1 METFLQDL
9 RHSLRLLGQARTFTL
24 AAVLAL
30 ALGIGLNTAIFSVVN
45 AVLLKPTPFPQSERL
60 VFFTTTD
67 SDGTDNSASPAK
79 FAHWREQ
86 TAALEHAAAFSS
98 RVLNWTGQAFPE
110 QLRCAPVSVD
120 YFRLFGAQFLR
131 GRTFTAEEDQPNG
144 PHVAVIRESLWRRR
158 FAAQDSAVGQT
169 IELGNE
175 PHTIIGIVADSFDV
189 SDIDSQP
196 EVWLPFQLN
205 LQSGDQGHYF
215 NSAARL
221 KPGVSV
227 AQASAAMASSLPGF
241 KSKYPGALGPNQSF
255 GVESLPEALVS
266 NVRPTLFVLLAAVGL
281 VLLIACA
288 NVANLLL
295 ARAIAR
301 RRELALRAALGASR
315 GRLIRQLLT
324 ESLLLSSAGAALG
337 LLLGTY
343 GMKALLLV
351 NTAGL
356 PRVGENGALVGLD
369 ARVLVFTIGLAL
381 FTALLFGL
389 LPAFQISRVDLTAT
403 LKEGGSRSGSGF
415 RQNKS
420 RMVLVV
426 SEVALAVVLVI
437 GAALLIR
444 TSLALQ
450 SVEPGFTT
458 ENVLTMRMSI
468 AGKQYSTAAAV
479 ERLAQSGRERLLAL
493 PGVVAATAACCI
505 PLEGGYGLPFRVL
518 GRPVQDRPFH
528 GGGNWL
534 TSSPGYFDTFQI
546 PVVKGRVF
554 DDRDTGRSQPVVVIN
569 EAMAREFWAD
579 KDPLLDRILI
589 GKGIM
594 PALETEQP
602 RQIIGVVRDVRDGGL
617 NRTPRP
623 TMYVPNGQIPDA
635 LQALNGII
643 SPLRWVIRTQGDPG
657 PLIAPMQEQLRQASG
672 LPVTDVRTMSQVVS
686 RSTARD
692 RFRMALMS
700 IFGFVAL
707 LLAAIGVYGL
717 MAYAVQQRTQE
728 IGIRMA
734 LGASTGTVR
743 SMTLSQGMRLALAG
757 VALGTAAAW
766 ALARFLESFLYGVKP
781 NDPLVFIVTPVVL
794 AATAFLA
801 VLLPAL
807 RATRIDPLQALRH
820 E

>member
-9 RHSLRLLGQARTFTL
+9 RHSLRLLAQARAFTL

-45 AVLLKPTPFPQSERL
+45 AVLLKPTPFPQSDRL
-60 VFFTTTD
+60 VFFTTA
-67 SDGTDNSASPAK
+67 SPDGTDNSASPAK
-79 FAHWREQ
+79 FAYWCQ
-86 TAALEHAAAFSS
+86 QSAAIEDAAAFSDG
-98 RVLNWTGQAFPE
+98 VLNWTGQAFPE
-110 QLRCAPVSVD
+110 QLRSAQVSVD
-120 YFRLFGAQFLR
+120 YFRLFGAQVLR
-131 GRTFTAEEDQPNG
+131 GRTFTAEEDQPKG

-158 FAAQDSAVGQT
+158 FSSQDATLGQS

-175 PHTIIGIVADSFDV
+175 PHLIVGIIADSFDAT
-189 SDIDSQP
+189 DIGDQP
-196 EVWLPFQLN
+196 EVWVPFQLN

-215 NSAARL
+215 SAAARL

-227 AQASAAMASSLPGF
+227 AQANAALAASTPAY
-241 KSKYPGALGPNQSF
+241 KATYPDAIDANNSF
-255 GVESLPEALVS
+255 GVESLAESLVS
-266 NVRPTLFVLLAAVGL
+266 NVRPTLLVLLAAVGL

-301 RRELALRAALGASR
+301 RRELAIRAALGAAR

-343 GMKALLLV
+343 GMRALLLV

-356 PRVGENGALVGLD
+356 PRVGENGALVNLD
-369 ARVLVFTIGLAL
+369 ARVLLFTVGLAL

-415 RQNKS
+415 HQNKS
-420 RMVLVV
+420 RMILVV
-426 SEVALAVVLVI
+426 SEIAIAVVLVI

-458 ENVLTMRMSI
+458 KNVLTMRMSL
-468 AGKQYSTAAAV
+468 AGKQYNTAAAI
-479 ERLAQSGRERLLAL
+479 ERLARSGRERLLAL
-493 PGVVAATAACCI
+493 PGVLAATATCCI
-505 PLEGGYGLPFRVL
+505 PLEGGYGLPFFIV
-518 GRPVQDRPFH
+518 GRPTEKSPFH
-528 GGGNWL
+528 GGGRWL
-534 TSSPGYFDTFQI
+534 TIAPGYFDTFQI

-554 DDRDTGRSQPVVVIN
+554 DDRDSGTAQQVVVIN
-569 EAMAREFWAD
+569 ETMAKRFWPG
-579 KDPLLDRILI
+579 KDPLQDRLLI
-589 GKGIM
+589 GKGVM
-594 PALETEQP
+594 PALSTEQP

-617 NRTPRP
+617 NQDPRP
-623 TMYVPNGQIPDA
+623 TMYVPNGQVPDA
-635 LQALNGII
+635 LQALNVSI
-643 SPLRWVIRTQGDPG
+643 SPLRWAIRTQGDPG

-672 LPVTDVRTMSQVVS
+672 LPVSDVRTMSQVVS

-717 MAYAVQQRTQE
+717 MAYSVQQRTQE

-734 LGASTGTVR
+734 LGAPIGAVR
-743 SMTLSQGMRLALAG
+743 SMVLSQGMRLALAG
-757 VALGTAAAW
+757 VVIGTASAW
-766 ALARFLESFLYGVKP
+766 ALARFLESFLFGVKP
-781 NDPLVFIVTPVVL
+781 NDPLVFILTPVVL

-801 VLLPAL
+801 VLFPAL
-807 RATRIDPLQALRH
+807 RATRIDPLEALRH

>member
-1 METFLQDL
+1 METFFQDL
-9 RHSLRLLGQARTFTL
+9 RHSLRLLSQARAFTL

-45 AVLLKPTPFPQSERL
+45 AVLLKPAPFPQSDRL
-60 VFFTTTD
+60 VFFTTT
-67 SDGTDNSASPAK
+67 SPDGQSNGASPAK
-79 FAHWREQ
+79 FAHWRQQ
-86 TAALEHAAAFSS
+86 TAAVQDAAAYSDG
-98 RVLNWTGQAFPE
+98 VLNWTGRAFPE
-110 QLRCAPVSVD
+110 QLRSAQVSVN
-120 YFRLFGAQFLR
+120 YFRLFGAQVLR
-131 GRTFTAEEDQPNG
+131 GRTFTAEEDQPKG
-144 PHVAVIRESLWRRR
+144 PHVAIISESLWRRR
-158 FAAQDSAVGQT
+158 FAAQDSALGQT

-175 PHTIIGIVADSFDV
+175 PHTIVGILADSFDV
-189 SDIDSQP
+189 SDIGGQP
-196 EVWLPFQLN
+196 EVWVPFQLN

-215 NSAARL
+215 NAAARL
-221 KPGVSV
+221 QPGVSLL
-227 AQASAAMASSLPGF
+227 QANAILASSAQGF
-241 KSKYPGALGPNQSF
+241 KATYPNGLDTNESF
-255 GVESLPEALVS
+255 GVESLPESLVS
-266 NVRPTLFVLLAAVGL
+266 NVRPTLLVLLAAVGL

-288 NVANLLL
+288 NVTNLLL

-337 LLLGTY
+337 LLIGSY
-343 GMKALLLV
+343 GMRALLLV

-356 PRVGENGALVGLD
+356 PRVGENGALVSLD
-369 ARVLVFTIGLAL
+369 ARVLLFTVGLAVL
-381 FTALLFGL
+381 TALLFGL
-389 LPAFQISRVDLTAT
+389 LPAFQISRVDLTST

-420 RMVLVV
+420 RMILVV
-426 SEVALAVVLVI
+426 SEISIAVVLVI

-444 TSLALQ
+444 TGLALQ
-450 SVEPGFTT
+450 SVQPGFTT
-458 ENVLTMRMSI
+458 ENVLTMRMSL
-468 AGKQYSTAAAV
+468 AGKHYNTAASV
-479 ERLAQSGRERLLAL
+479 ERLARAGRERLLAL
-493 PGVVAATAACCI
+493 PGVVAATSACCI

-518 GRPVQDRPFH
+518 GRPTDKGPFH
-528 GGGNWL
+528 GGGGWL
-534 TSSPGYFDTFQI
+534 TISPGYFDTFQI

-554 DDRDTGRSQPVVVIN
+554 DDRDSGPAQPVVVIN
-569 EAMAREFWAD
+569 EAMAKEFWPD

-589 GKGIM
+589 GKGVM
-594 PALETEQP
+594 PALESEQP

-635 LQALNGII
+635 LQSMNASI

-672 LPVTDVRTMSQVVS
+672 LPVTGVRTMTQVVS

-707 LLAAIGVYGL
+707 LLATIGVYGL

-734 LGASTGTVR
+734 LGAPIGAVR
-743 SMTLSQGMRLALAG
+743 SMVLSQGMRLALAG
-757 VALGTAAAW
+757 VAIGTASAW

-794 AATAFLA
+794 AATAFVA
-801 VLLPAL
+801 VLFPAL
-807 RATRIDPLQALRH
+807 RATRIDPLEALRH

>member
-30 ALGIGLNTAIFSVVN
+30 ALGIGLNTAIFSVIN
-45 AVLLKPTPFPQSERL
+45 AVLLKPTPFPQSDRL
-60 VFFTTTD
+60 VFFVTT
-67 SDGTDNSASPAK
+67 SPDGSGNGASPAK
-79 FAHWREQ
+79 FAYWRQQ
-86 TAALEHAAAFSS
+86 TAVIEDAAAFSDG
-98 RVLNWTGQAFPE
+98 VLNWTGQAFPE
-110 QLRCAPVSVD
+110 QLRSAQVSVG
-120 YFRLFGAQFLR
+120 YFRLFGAQILR
-131 GRTFTAEEDQPNG
+131 GRTFSAEEDQPKG

-158 FAAQDSAVGQT
+158 FSSQDGAVGQT

-175 PHTIIGIVADSFDV
+175 PHLIIGIVADSFDV
-189 SDIDSQP
+189 SDIGNQP
-196 EVWLPFQLN
+196 EVWVPFQLN

-221 KPGVSV
+221 KPGISLS
-227 AQASAAMASSLPGF
+227 QANAAMAASFSGF
-241 KSKYPGALGPNQSF
+241 TGLYPQALGPNEGF
-255 GVESLPEALVS
+255 GVESLPESLVS
-266 NVRPTLFVLLAAVGL
+266 NVRPTLLVLLAAVGL

-356 PRVGENGALVGLD
+356 PRVGEDGALVGLD
-369 ARVLVFTIGLAL
+369 ARVLLFTIGLAL

-420 RMVLVV
+420 RLVLVV
-426 SEVALAVVLVI
+426 SEIALAVVLVI

-444 TSLALQ
+444 TSVALQ

-479 ERLAQSGRERLLAL
+479 ERLARSGRERLLSL
-493 PGVVAATAACCI
+493 PGVLSATATCCI

-518 GRPVQDRPFH
+518 GRPIRDRPFH
-528 GGGNWL
+528 GGGSWL
-534 TSSPGYFDTFQI
+534 TSSPGYFDTFRI

-554 DDRDTGRSQPVVVIN
+554 DDRDTGRSQPGVVIN
-569 EAMAREFWAD
+569 EAMAKEFWAD
-579 KDPLLDRILI
+579 KDPLQDRILI
-589 GKGIM
+589 GKGVM

-617 NRTPRP
+617 NRTPRA

-635 LQALNGII
+635 LQALNASI

-734 LGASTGTVR
+734 LGAPIGTVR
-743 SMTLSQGMRLALAG
+743 SMILSQGMRLALAG
-757 VALGTAAAW
+757 VALGTASAW

-807 RATRIDPLQALRH
+807 RATRIDPLEALRH